1 MTPYIYAGLSPKNKM
16 NFKLSTIKK
25 RSEVV
30 KSPEL
35 TSEINLLAN
44 HIIKCA
50 AFYFQ
55 VTESD
60 LKGKSRLRE
69 ITEARHL
76 AIYAIKANCMGS
88 TLIGIGKMFNRHHAT
103 ILYAIDNVNNLFQ
116 TDKKY
121 KSMANEF
128 LNGL

>member
-55 VTESD
+55 VTESE
-60 LKGKSRLRE
+60 LRE

-121 KSMANEF
+121 KSMANDF